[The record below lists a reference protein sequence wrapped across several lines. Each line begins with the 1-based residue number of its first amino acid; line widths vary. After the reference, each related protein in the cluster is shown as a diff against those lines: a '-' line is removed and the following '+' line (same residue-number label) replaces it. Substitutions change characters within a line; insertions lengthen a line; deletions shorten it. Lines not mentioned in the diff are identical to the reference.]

1 MQKQTPKRR
10 TQSTIQTR
18 IAATASK
25 PVIHSHRPCPP
36 VTICVYRQRTK
47 QQGTEI
53 PQTRFCER
61 ESQKEQHRA
70 NYTKSRRF
78 VWCIGRPLQGVN
90 LSRIIQ
96 NATFCKCA
104 RTYKAKRV
112 TGARLVGGAG
122 TGYNYPPCLYLTMT
136 RCRRARRCT
145 VMWALHRR
153 SGTGYRRRNFRALHR
168 APFI

>member
-1 MQKQTPKRR
+1 MTINISVCYTLHRAVVGCTVRERYSRARR
-10 TQSTIQTR
+10 YHKP
-18 IAATASK
+18 AFAS
-25 PVIHSHRPCPP
+25 
-36 VTICVYRQRTK
+36 
-47 QQGTEI
+47 
-53 PQTRFCER
+53 ER
-61 ESQKEQHRA
+61 AKKEQYRA